1 MPAWKEAAFAG
12 QQVRKKVVLA
22 LLFSS
27 LVPLLVLI
35 YVLHGYIVPLL
46 GQHRP
51 IVLALQTLI
60 LFTGLLMVA
69 GAYVI
74 WDLANAVVRAARLA
88 GASRVVPG
96 PDERTD
102 EVGSLVTSVSN
113 MVGTIEKQ
121 ARDINQLSGRLET
134 ASMELEQT
142 NSKLKKLSFE
152 DELTGLYNRRFF
164 SIRMGEEL
172 SRFRRF
178 NHPASVI
185 LLDVDA
191 FKLINDELGHAA
203 GDATLREIAQLL
215 LKHSREINVI
225 CRYGG
230 DEFAILLVET
240 SKPGAWQYA
249 ERMRQAVADYPF
261 SHGRRVTASFGVAG
275 LPEDVDS
282 SMEDLLRA
290 ADEALYSAK
299 RLGRNRVEGYG
310 TGSADKTALGSEW
323 PEGDDRPPRVLTV
336 DGDR

>member
-51 IVLALQTLI
+51 IVLALQILI

-121 ARDINQLSGRLET
+121 ARDINQLSGRLEIKFNSSSKT
-134 ASMELEQT
+134 SRLVKVVPQYSGDLRVWT
-142 NSKLKKLSFE
+142 N
-152 DELTGLYNRRFF
+152 
-164 SIRMGEEL
+164 
-172 SRFRRF
+172 
-178 NHPASVI
+178 
-185 LLDVDA
+185 
-191 FKLINDELGHAA
+191 
-203 GDATLREIAQLL
+203 
-215 LKHSREINVI
+215 
-225 CRYGG
+225 
-230 DEFAILLVET
+230 
-240 SKPGAWQYA
+240 
-249 ERMRQAVADYPF
+249 
-261 SHGRRVTASFGVAG
+261 
-275 LPEDVDS
+275 LPETNLTSGQDGS
-282 SMEDLLRA
+282 TTANIPMSGPPGFLRLA
-290 ADEALYSAK
+290 VVLIS
-299 RLGRNRVEGYG
+299 
-310 TGSADKTALGSEW
+310 
-323 PEGDDRPPRVLTV
+323 PE
-336 DGDR
+336 